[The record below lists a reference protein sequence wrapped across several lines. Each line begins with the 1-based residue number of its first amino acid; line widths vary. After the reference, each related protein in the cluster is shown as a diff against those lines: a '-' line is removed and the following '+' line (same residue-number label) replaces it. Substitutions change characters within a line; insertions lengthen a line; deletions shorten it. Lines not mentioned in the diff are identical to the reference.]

1 MSILIEDLTKTFS
14 KSLILDHINLEIKT
28 GSLIA
33 LLGPSGSGKSTLL
46 RLIAGLE
53 YPDDGRIWLTGKDTR
68 LFEYSRT
75 SNWFCFSKLRTL

>member
-33 LLGPSGSGKSTLL
+33 LLGPSGK
-46 RLIAGLE
+46 
-53 YPDDGRIWLTGKDTR
+53 
-68 LFEYSRT
+68 
-75 SNWFCFSKLRTL
+75 NKLK